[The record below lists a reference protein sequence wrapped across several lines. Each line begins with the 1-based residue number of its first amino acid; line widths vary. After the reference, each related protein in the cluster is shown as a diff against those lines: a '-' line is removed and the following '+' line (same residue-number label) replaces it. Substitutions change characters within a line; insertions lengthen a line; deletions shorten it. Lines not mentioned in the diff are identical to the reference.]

1 MITGSGFERAEK
13 CPPSTFL
20 PHVKSDPSV
29 HAKAGAAVHRYLCL
43 VSEVGAEAALEL
55 VDKEF
60 RHICEAIDLST
71 LPHASPEGWAFEV
84 AFAWDPARDTA
95 RELYRGSGERDYG
108 DVEEHEVPG
117 TADVIGLSDEDTVV
131 VLDLKNGWR
140 RLGAP
145 GESLQLGFY
154 AVAAARTTGA
164 TRAIVGWVRLADGTP
179 KYEWAELDAIDL
191 DAMAERLKAVLE
203 RAAAAEKAYGSVKSD
218 ALSYK
223 SEREAFARH
232 EGELHEG
239 EHCTYCP
246 AFLQCPAK
254 VTLLR
259 EMLAL
264 PEQPKVIPKEQV
276 GAMLERLWLGKEVID
291 RTEKMLE
298 EYVRA
303 HPTKLPSTGETYA
316 LVEQEKEKIDPVV
329 GRTIVSALVGSE
341 LAEKCV
347 ENEPTFT
354 KAQLKRIVQPWTR
367 ERGLEWAPTER
378 QLLADIKAAGG
389 VTTSRFPL
397 FRRIKQK

>member
-1 MITGSGFERAEK
+1 MSMITGSGFERAEK

-29 HAKAGAAVHRYLCL
+29 NAKVGAAVHRYLCL

-84 AFAWDPARDTA
+84 AFAWDPTRDTA
-95 RELYRGSGERDYG
+95 RELYRGSGERNYE

-117 TADVIGLSDEDTVV
+117 TADVIGLSDEETVV

-145 GESLQLGFY
+145 AESLQLGFY

-191 DAMAERLKAVLE
+191 DAMAERLKAVL
-203 RAAAAEKAYGSVKSD
+203 AAAAD
-218 ALSYK
+218 AADASK
-223 SEREAFARH
+223 I
-232 EGELHEG
+232 ELHEG
-239 EHCTYCP
+239 DHCTYCP

-259 EMLAL
+259 ELLAL

-276 GAMLERLWLGKEVID
+276 GAMLERLWLGKEVLE

-329 GRTIVSALVGSE
+329 GRTIVSALVGGE

-347 ENEPTFT
+347 ETESTFT

-378 QLLADIKAAGG
+378 QLIADIKAAGG

-397 FRRIKQK
+397 FRRIKPSQK

>member
-164 TRAIVGWVRLADGTP
+164 TRAIVGWVRLSDGTP

-191 DAMAERLKAVLE
+191 DAMAERLKAVLQF
-203 RAAAAEKAYGSVKSD
+203 AAEEKADVTK
-218 ALSYK
+218 L
-223 SEREAFARH
+223 
-232 EGELHEG
+232 ELHEG
-239 EHCTYCP
+239 DHCTYCP

-259 EMLAL
+259 ELLAL
-264 PEQPKVIPKEQV
+264 PEQSKVIPKEQV
-276 GAMLERLWLGKEVID
+276 GAMLERLWLGKEVLK
-291 RTEKMLE
+291 RTEEMLE

>member
-1 MITGSGFERAEK
+1 VITGSGFERAEK

-29 HAKAGAAVHRYLCL
+29 NAKAGAAVHRYLCL

-71 LPHASPEGWAFEV
+71 LPHASPEGSACEV
-84 AFAWDPARDTA
+84 SFAWDPARDTA
-95 RELYRGSGERDYG
+95 RELYRGSGERDYK

-117 TADVIGLSDEDTVV
+117 TADVVGLSDEDTVV

-191 DAMAERLKAVLE
+191 DAMAERLKVVLE
-203 RAAAAEKAYGSVKSD
+203 RAAKEKAGATLKS
-218 ALSYK
+218 L
-223 SEREAFARH
+223 
-232 EGELHEG
+232 ELHEG
-239 EHCTYCP
+239 DHCTYCP

-259 EMLAL
+259 ELLTL

-276 GAMLERLWLGKEVID
+276 GAMLERLWLGKEVLE

-303 HPTKLPSTGETYA
+303 NPTKLPSTGETYA

-329 GRTIVSALVGSE
+329 GRTIVSALVGGE

-347 ENEPTFT
+347 ETESTFT

-378 QLLADIKAAGG
+378 QLIADIKAAGG

-397 FRRIKQK
+397 FRRIKPSQK

>member
-108 DVEEHEVPG
+108 NVEEHEVPG

-191 DAMAERLKAVLE
+191 DAMAERLKAVLQF
-203 RAAAAEKAYGSVKSD
+203 AAEEKADVTKI
-218 ALSYK
+218 
-223 SEREAFARH
+223 
-232 EGELHEG
+232 ELHEG
-239 EHCTYCP
+239 DHCTYCP

-259 EMLAL
+259 ELLAL
-264 PEQPKVIPKEQV
+264 PAQPALIPQEQI
-276 GAMLERLWLGKEVID
+276 GAMLERLWLAREVLE

-298 EYVRA
+298 ERVRS
-303 HPTKLPSTGETYA
+303 HPAKLPSTGETYA

>member
-29 HAKAGAAVHRYLCL
+29 NAKAGAAVHRYLCL

-95 RELYRGSGERDYG
+95 RELYRGSGERDYK

-117 TADVIGLSDEDTVV
+117 TADVVGLSDEDTVV

-191 DAMAERLKAVLE
+191 DAMAERLKSVLE
-203 RAAAAEKAYGSVKSD
+203 RAAKEKAGATLKS
-218 ALSYK
+218 L
-223 SEREAFARH
+223 
-232 EGELHEG
+232 ELHEG
-239 EHCTYCP
+239 DHCTYCP
-246 AFLQCPAK
+246 ASLQCPAK

-259 EMLAL
+259 ELLTL

-276 GAMLERLWLGKEVID
+276 GAMLERLWLGKEVLE

-303 HPTKLPSTGETYA
+303 NPTKLPSTGETYA

-329 GRTIVSALVGSE
+329 GRTIVAALVGGE

-347 ENEPTFT
+347 ETESTFT
-354 KAQLKRIVQPWTR
+354 KAQLKRIIQPWTR

-389 VTTSRFPL
+389 VTTSRYAL
-397 FRRIKQK
+397 FRRKK

>member
-191 DAMAERLKAVLE
+191 DAMAERLKAVLQF
-203 RAAAAEKAYGSVKSD
+203 AAEEK
-218 ALSYK
+218 L
-223 SEREAFARH
+223 
-232 EGELHEG
+232 ELHEG
-239 EHCTYCP
+239 DHCTYCP

-254 VTLLR
+254 TALLR
-259 EMLAL
+259 EVLAL
-264 PEQPKVIPKEQV
+264 PSQPTVIPKEQV
-276 GAMLERLWLGKEVID
+276 GAMIERLWLGKEVID